1 MNSTAKDLY
10 LKAQNVIDDAEA
22 EYQRCRRTN
31 GGIVTKEIEERWYE
45 ALKQAENL
53 QDAARW
59 CNELEMRVRD
69 LTEQHQMEEHLRNGG

>member
-22 EYQRCRRTN
+22 EYQRCRRVN
-31 GGIVTKEIEERWYE
+31 GGVVTREIQERWYA

-59 CNELEMRVRD
+59 CNELEAQVRE
-69 LTEQHQMEEHLRNGG
+69 LTEQHQMETQLRHGG